1 MATPVN
7 NTVNPT
13 EEYNWYEGLPPP
25 AADLVKTQA
34 TSLPY
39 NDSIVLKK
47 LPITLSNA
55 DEYDDWAKMV
65 WAALN
70 EDNLTDLLD
79 ISIIRPKRTD
89 AKGPIWYPLSLQLA
103 EWLKSNI
110 SEDINKLIHQTHS
123 RMVFADEIFRAI
135 YEHIGGLGL
144 HANMMKWDQWENIK
158 VTDYKS
164 TRKFV
169 EEVLLASK
177 KLAESGIVI
186 PPYGVLMKV
195 LNGLAV
201 SHLHISKQICK
212 NMTRGKIEPTS
223 MTLDTLNVI
232 IRCIRQELLIDE
244 RRIQL
249 MQSE

>member
-7 NTVNPT
+7 DTVNPT
-13 EEYNWYEGLPPP
+13 EEYNWYEGLLPP
-25 AADLVKTQA
+25 AADKVKTQA

-55 DEYDDWAKMV
+55 EKYDDWAKMI

-70 EDNLTDLLD
+70 KDNLTDLLD
-79 ISIIRPKRTD
+79 ISINRPKRTD
-89 AKGPIWYPLSLQLA
+89 AKGPIWYPLSLQVA

-123 RMVFADEIFRAI
+123 RMVFAEEIFRAI
-135 YEHIGGLGL
+135 YEHMRGLNL
-144 HANMMKWDQWENIK
+144 YANMMKWDRRENIK
-158 VTDYKS
+158 VTDYKF
-164 TRKFV
+164 TQTFV
-169 EEVLLASK
+169 EEVLHASK

-201 SHLHISKQICK
+201 RHLHISK
-212 NMTRGKIEPTS
+212 
-223 MTLDTLNVI
+223 
-232 IRCIRQELLIDE
+232 
-244 RRIQL
+244 
-249 MQSE
+249 